1 MFLRRLEISGFKSF
15 ASRTVFEFGPGVT
28 AVVGPNGSGK
38 SNIVEALRWA
48 LGESSSRVLRARKLE
63 EVIFVGSR
71 SRPPADKAEVTIVL
85 DGLDGRDGRGQVSI
99 SRRAYRWGESDYL
112 VNGRRARH
120 RDVQELLLRLTGST
134 AASYAFIGQGLVE
147 SFLQM
152 RPEDRRQLIEEA
164 SDVQRYRLRLEEAS
178 SRLSRARESMEKV
191 RLLLGEIGPRLAQ
204 LERQARRAQEQRR
217 LSAELSQALA
227 TWYAHAWHR
236 ARSALEEASRRLSQ
250 AQHEETVLRQESSR
264 CAEELSRAAEEAKA
278 LRARAQAVAEER
290 ARRREAVQRLEQE
303 AALAQQRATML
314 AARGGDL
321 EEELRAL
328 REEMSSLPPVDDEEG
343 RRESLQEFMASLE
356 RELAK
361 AQDDLRRAEEEWRE
375 LSEAAR
381 AARQRAEALRASAQE
396 AERRAQ
402 RLRSGTGDGNRHLQS
417 LLEQRRSLVRR
428 MAQAAHAL
436 RELARQEE
444 AVLRQSEALSQEA
457 GHLEREA
464 RQVSA
469 QVQQVESNQ
478 AARRAQ
484 LEEMRSRLQF
494 VQDLERQLRPPL
506 PEEEAG
512 GAVPGLETVLY
523 RVLKVPKGLE
533 RAIEAV
539 LGEWLRALVV
549 ARSDDALTAARRIA
563 DSSGE
568 RTYLVPM
575 DGLRPVHALSLSR
588 ERGVVGVAAQLV
600 KCDPRY
606 RRLVDALLGRVIVV
620 EDVETAQRMARRELG
635 TVVTLDGLVFHPW
648 GAIGAGQGQHT
659 RQFTLRLEWDSE
671 DVVKEVQRLNALIDV
686 GERELARLRSH
697 LQERS
702 DALAALRR
710 QSAALEGERRRLQE
724 AAAQHRA
731 RLAQLK
737 GEMRGIMASLAR
749 LREQEAA
756 SLQEAQSLAERAAAL
771 HQEARE
777 AEAIAAHLQ
786 PSLEAAARRRRQASA
801 AVGDLS
807 ARLASLQG
815 ELRALDEEAQRR
827 WQVRL
832 RLEER
837 IRTKEEQLARLWQEE
852 QQAAAALADCQRRLE
867 EARRQLL
874 ALPDEGPPGEAISR
888 AEAREQEARKRL
900 LEVQERLIAAERALA
915 QAEADLRRWQS
926 EVESLAQKARSDGY
940 DPDALPAPPSD
951 ELPEGLEAHIERLR
965 AQLRRLGSVNSE
977 AEAEYAQLRQRHES
991 LVAQLSDLEAAEVAV
1006 GRAME
1011 EMDRFLQRRF
1021 HETFEAVARGF
1032 SRYFASF
1039 FPGGEAR
1046 LRLTDGPEAGVEMMA
1061 RPPGKRV
1068 RTLNQLSGGE
1078 RALTA
1083 LAFLFALLEV
1093 NPFPFCVL
1101 DEADAMLDEANV
1113 GRFADGLR
1121 ELSRHIQ
1128 FIVVTHNRRTI
1139 EAADAVYGISMGT
1152 DGASR
1157 VISLRLSDVAVG

>member
-15 ASRTVFEFGPGVT
+15 ASRTIFELGPGIT

-38 SNIVEALRWA
+38 SNIVEALRWV

-71 SRPPADKAEVTIVL
+71 SRPPAEKAEVTIVL
-85 DGLDGRDGRGQVSI
+85 DGLDGRDGRGQLSI

-120 RDVQELLLRLTGST
+120 RDVQELLVHLTGST
-134 AASYAFIGQGLVE
+134 GASYAFIGQGLVE

-164 SDVQRYRLRLEEAS
+164 SDVQRYRLRLEEAC
-178 SRLSRARESMEKV
+178 SRLARAREGMDKV

-217 LSAELSQALA
+217 LSTELAQALA
-227 TWYAHAWHR
+227 VWYADAWHR
-236 ARSALEEASRRLSQ
+236 SRSALEEATARLSRARQ
-250 AQHEETVLRQESSR
+250 EEATLCDESSR
-264 CAEELSRAAEEAKA
+264 CARELSQAAEEVKA
-278 LRARAQAVAEER
+278 LRARAQAAAEER

-303 AALAQQRATML
+303 AALAQQRLAML
-314 AARGGDL
+314 GARRRDL
-321 EEELRAL
+321 EEELRSL
-328 REEMSSLPPVDDEEG
+328 REEMASLPPTDDEEG
-343 RRESLQEFMASLE
+343 RHESLREFMASLE
-356 RELAK
+356 QELAK
-361 AQDDLRRAEEEWRE
+361 AREGLRRAEEEWRE

-381 AARQRAEALRASAQE
+381 SSRQRAEALRASAQE

-402 RLRSGTGDGNRHLQS
+402 RLRSATGDGNRHLQS
-417 LLEQRRSLVRR
+417 LQEQRRALVRR
-428 MAQAAHAL
+428 MAQVVHAL
-436 RELARQEE
+436 RELGRQEE
-444 AVLRQSEALSQEA
+444 AILRQGQELSQEMER
-457 GHLEREA
+457 LEREA
-464 RQVSA
+464 RQISA
-469 QVQQVESNQ
+469 QIQQVESNQ
-478 AARRAQ
+478 ALRRAQ

-506 PEEEAG
+506 PEEEG

-533 RAIEAV
+533 RAIEAA

-549 ARSDDALTAARRIA
+549 ARSDEAIAAARRIA

-575 DGLRPVHALSLSR
+575 DGLRPVHSLSLTR

-606 RRLVDALLGRVIVV
+606 RRLVDALLGRVIIV

-671 DVVKEVQRLNALIDV
+671 DVVKEVQRLNALLDV
-686 GERELARLRSH
+686 GERELARLRSS

-702 DALAALRR
+702 EALAALRR
-710 QSAALEGERRRLQE
+710 QGASLEGERRRLQD
-724 AAAQHRA
+724 AAAQQRA

-756 SLQEAQSLAERAAAL
+756 SLQEAQSLMERAAAL
-771 HQEARE
+771 QGEAQE
-777 AEAIAAHLQ
+777 AEAIAARLQ
-786 PSLEAAARRRRQASA
+786 PSLEAAAQRRREAGE

-815 ELRALDEEAQRR
+815 QMRALEEEARRR
-827 WQVRL
+827 WQARL

-837 IRTKEEQLARLWQEE
+837 IRAKEGQLAKLQQEE
-852 QQAAAALADCQRRLE
+852 REVSAALADCQQRLE
-867 EARRQLL
+867 QARRQLQ
-874 ALPDEGPPGEAISR
+874 ALPDEGPSEDAIAR
-888 AEAREQEARKRL
+888 AEAREHEARQRL
-900 LEVQERLIAAERALA
+900 LQVQERLIAAERDLA
-915 QAEADLRRWQS
+915 QAEADLRHWRS
-926 EVESLAQKARSDGY
+926 EVESLAQKARADGY
-940 DPDALPAPPSD
+940 DPEALPPPPP
-951 ELPEGLEAHIERLR
+951 EGVPEGLEAHIERLR

-977 AEAEYAQLRQRHES
+977 AEGEYRQLRERHDG
-991 LVAQLSDLEAAEVAV
+991 LVAQLADLEAAEAAV

-1011 EMDRFLQRRF
+1011 EMDRFLERRF
-1021 HETFEAVARGF
+1021 QETFDAVARGF

-1046 LRLTDGPEAGVEMMA
+1046 LRLTDGPEPGVEMTA

-1083 LAFLFALLEV
+1083 LAFLFALLET

-1128 FIVVTHNRRTI
+1128 FIVVTHNRKTI
-1139 EAADAVYGISMGT
+1139 EAADAVYGISMGP